1 METQDKIFLV
11 ALVVLLWVFITW
23 NPFTSDIKTNTA
35 DKKIDSLITEIKFE
49 SKKIDSL
56 NFKIVQIQDSLI
68 TIDSVLQDNQVK
80 LINLRKQYEKNIS
93 LINKFS
99 SNGVSAYFTNRYN
112 NK

>member
-1 METQDKIFLV
+1 MKTQDKIFLV

-23 NPFTSDIKTNTA
+23 NPFVSKVENTT
-35 DKKIDSLITEIKFE
+35 DKKIDSLITEIKHE

-56 NFKIVQIQDSLI
+56 NIKIAQIQDSLI

>member
-1 METQDKIFLV
+1 MKMQDKIFLV
-11 ALVVLLWVFITW
+11 ILVVLLGIFITW
-23 NPFTSDIKTNTA
+23 NPFIPKVENTT
-35 DKKIDSLITEIKFE
+35 DKKIDSLITEIKLE

-56 NFKIVQIQDSLI
+56 NIQIAQIQDSLI

>member
-1 METQDKIFLV
+1 MKTKDKIFLV

-23 NPFTSDIKTNTA
+23 NPFVPKVETTT
-35 DKKIDSLITEIKFE
+35 DKKIDSLITEIKLE

-56 NFKIVQIQDSLI
+56 NIQIAQIQDSLI